1 MRSRAKHATM
11 RLCFLFRYKTMF
23 ASVEKYS
30 GPAKVLLGLIALT
43 FVGFGVSTVAAPGS
57 DFIVK
62 VGDQKVS
69 QNDVN
74 QAMQNVQAEGS
85 GESRDAVFQ
94 RLLQRAYLIQGA
106 QDMGISVSQAQ
117 LKQIIVDD
125 PSFHDAEGKFSQA
138 LLNQYLSQRHLS
150 EDQFVAEIRQ
160 QFALQNMMNLVQNG
174 TLVSD
179 AQAAQLVNLMQA
191 ERTIRTI
198 TFSPQAFASQVK
210 IDDKLLQDYYNSN
223 KKDYVIPEAVKLEY
237 VALNAQDLAAKQTV
251 SEQELREAFEQES
264 KSAQPKREIAHIL
277 FPVAQDADDAQRAQA
292 KAEAEKV
299 LAEVKA
305 KPADFAALAKKYSKD
320 PGSADNGGNLGY
332 FAQDGGLGKEFEDV
346 AFSLPKGEIS
356 EVVQTAYGYHIIT
369 ILDIQNQPVFE
380 QEKARLE
387 AELKQKRAA
396 AEFNKAKE
404 QLAEEAFNHPDGLAE
419 VAKKTGLKLE
429 SPPDWLT
436 KENGKAAGMPDDL
449 LNVIFSED
457 VLQKKHNSE
466 PVSVNENTVWV
477 VRAKEVRAESTESF
491 EKAKEAVRMDYLRT
505 EASKLAETKAKQT
518 LVDLNSGEK
527 PKLDWP
533 AVSQLTAEQA
543 RQSMPP
549 EAYSQLMKARP
560 AEGKPAYVL
569 LEGLPAPVLM
579 EVQAIKAPENAE
591 AQLPQ
596 ARQILA
602 QTDVNSVFDSLL
614 GYLQKSIKQKQGAQ
628 KLDGSE

>member
-1 MRSRAKHATM
+1 
-11 RLCFLFRYKTMF
+11 MF

-62 VGDQKVS
+62 VGDQKIS
-69 QNDVN
+69 QYDVN
-74 QAMQNVQAEGS
+74 QAVQDAQAAGGS
-85 GESRDAVFQ
+85 ESRDAVFQ
-94 RLLQRAYLIQGA
+94 GLLQRAYLIQGA
-106 QDMGISVSQAQ
+106 QDMGISVSQEQ

-125 PSFHDAEGKFSQA
+125 PSFHDAEGRFSQA
-138 LLNQYLSQRHLS
+138 LLNSYLSQRNLS

-160 QFALQNMMNLVQNG
+160 QFALQNILNLVQNG
-174 TLVSD
+174 TIVSD

-198 TFSPQAFASQVK
+198 TFSPQAFVSQVK
-210 IDDKLLQDYYNSN
+210 MDDKLLQNYYEAN

-237 VALNAQDLAAKQTV
+237 VALSAADLAAKQTV
-251 SEQELREAFEQES
+251 SEQELRDAFAQEE

-277 FPVAQDADDAQRAQA
+277 FPVAQDANDAQRAEV
-292 KAEAEKV
+292 KTEAEKV

-305 KPADFAALAKKYSKD
+305 NPKNFAGLAKKYSKD
-320 PGSADNGGNLGY
+320 PGSAENGGNLGY
-332 FAQDGGLGKEFEDV
+332 LAKDGGLGKEFEDA
-346 AFSLPKGEIS
+346 AFALPKGQIS
-356 EVVQTAYGYHIIT
+356 DVVQTAYGYHIIT
-369 ILDIQNQPVFE
+369 VLNTQDQPVFE

-387 AELKQKRAA
+387 AELKQRKAA
-396 AEFNKAKE
+396 AAFNQAKE
-404 QLAEEAFNHPDGLAE
+404 QLAEEAFNNPDSLAE

-436 KENGKAAGMPDDL
+436 RENGKAAGMPDDL
-449 LNVIFSED
+449 LNAAFSDDVIK
-457 VLQKKHNSE
+457 KKHNSE
-466 PVSVNENTVWV
+466 PVSVNQDTVWV
-477 VRAKEVRAESTESF
+477 VRAKEVRPESTESF
-491 EKAKEAVRMDYLRT
+491 EKAKEAVRLDYLRT
-505 EASKLAETKAKQT
+505 EATKLADTKAKQA
-518 LVDLNSGEK
+518 LVDLNSGEQ
-527 PKLDWP
+527 PKLDWS

-549 EAYSQLMKARP
+549 EAYSQLVKARP
-560 AEGKPAYVL
+560 ADGKPAYVL

-579 EVQAIKAPENAE
+579 EVQSIKAPENAA

-596 ARQILA
+596 ARELLTQA
-602 QTDVNSVFDSLL
+602 GTNNVFDGLL
-614 GYLQKSIKQKQGAQ
+614 VYLQKNIKQTQGAQ

>member
-1 MRSRAKHATM
+1 
-11 RLCFLFRYKTMF
+11 MF

-30 GPAKVLLGLIALT
+30 GPAKILLGLIALT

-62 VGDQKVS
+62 VGDQKIS

-74 QAMQNVQAEGS
+74 QAVQDAQAAGGS
-85 GESRDAVFQ
+85 ESRDAIFQ
-94 RLLQRAYLIQGA
+94 RLLQRAYLLQGA
-106 QDMGISVSQAQ
+106 QDMGISVSQEQ

-125 PSFHDAEGKFSQA
+125 PSFHGADGKFSQA

-174 TLVSD
+174 VLVSD
-179 AQAAQLVNLMQA
+179 VQAAQLVNLMQA

-198 TFSPQAFASQVK
+198 TFSPQAFAQQVK
-210 IDDKLLQDYYNSN
+210 IDDKVLASYYESN

-237 VALNAQDLAAKQTV
+237 VALNAQALADKQTV
-251 SEQELREAFEQES
+251 SEQELREAFEQSS

-277 FPVAQDADDAQRAQA
+277 FPVAQDATDEQRAEA
-292 KAEAEKV
+292 KAEADKV

-305 KPADFAALAKKYSKD
+305 NPKNFAALAKKYSKD
-320 PGSADNGGNLGY
+320 PGSAQNGGNLGY
-332 FAQDGGLGKEFEDV
+332 LAKDGGLGKEFEDA
-346 AFSLPKGEIS
+346 AFSLPKGQIS
-356 EVVQTAYGYHIIT
+356 DVVQTAYGYHIIT
-369 ILDIQNQPVFE
+369 ILNTQDQPVFE

-387 AELKQKRAA
+387 AELKQKKAA

-404 QLAEEAFNHPDGLAE
+404 QLAEEAFNHPNSLAE
-419 VAKKTGLKLE
+419 VAQKTGLKLE

-436 KENGKAAGMPDDL
+436 RENGKAAGMPEAL
-449 LNVIFSED
+449 INAIFSDD
-457 VLQKKHNSE
+457 VLKKKHNSE

-477 VRAKEVRAESTESF
+477 VRAKEVRPESTESF
-491 EKAKEAVRMDYLRT
+491 EKAKEAVRMDYLRA
-505 EASKLAETKAKQT
+505 EATKLAETKAKQA
-518 LVDLNSGEK
+518 LVDLNSGEQ
-527 PKLDWP
+527 PKLDWS

-549 EAYSQLMKARP
+549 EAYSQLLKARP
-560 AEGKPAYVL
+560 TEGKPAYVL

-579 EVQAIKAPENAE
+579 EVQAIKAPENIE

-596 ARQILA
+596 ARQVLV
-602 QTDVNSVFDSLL
+602 QTEVNSVFDSLL
-614 GYLQKSIKQKQGAQ
+614 AYLQKNIKQKQGAQ
-628 KLDGSE
+628 KVEAGE